1 MMDFMQNLER
11 AETTSKRRHDG
22 RDFQGSSYLSRPS
35 TYKKARRTGDRGG
48 RSRPG
53 YSRSQG
59 EKGDRS
65 YVPFRGKGRS
75 RDYPGRGRGRQDKP
89 RGRHVGRRHDDER
102 CRNKPQRERER
113 EDKSRPKRDRDGDM
127 HLAESEQ
134 QQSVVE
140 SEESPSPS
148 PSQEESGG
156 SDENSD
162 CLDTQYH
169 VDVGDTGKSLKSLV
183 LDSGLRDDI
192 FETALEE
199 EADDRACTLPQ
210 EEAAYHTGLKGGDEA
225 EATADSGEESIP
237 SEEEEK
243 ADN

>member
-1 MMDFMQNLER
+1 MR
-11 AETTSKRRHDG
+11 
-22 RDFQGSSYLSRPS
+22 
-35 TYKKARRTGDRGG
+35 
-48 RSRPG
+48 
-53 YSRSQG
+53 
-59 EKGDRS
+59 
-65 YVPFRGKGRS
+65 
-75 RDYPGRGRGRQDKP
+75 
-89 RGRHVGRRHDDER
+89 
-102 CRNKPQRERER
+102 
-113 EDKSRPKRDRDGDM
+113 RPKQDRDEDM
-127 HLAESEQ
+127 HLAESEE

-140 SEESPSPS
+140 SEALPAPSRESSVD
-148 PSQEESGG
+148 

-169 VDVGDTGKSLKSLV
+169 IDVGDTGKNLKSLV

-210 EEAAYHTGLKGGDEA
+210 EEAAYHAGLKRGDEA
-225 EATADSGEESIP
+225 EAMADSGEESIP

>member
-1 MMDFMQNLER
+1 
-11 AETTSKRRHDG
+11 
-22 RDFQGSSYLSRPS
+22 
-35 TYKKARRTGDRGG
+35 
-48 RSRPG
+48 
-53 YSRSQG
+53 
-59 EKGDRS
+59 
-65 YVPFRGKGRS
+65 
-75 RDYPGRGRGRQDKP
+75 
-89 RGRHVGRRHDDER
+89 
-102 CRNKPQRERER
+102 
-113 EDKSRPKRDRDGDM
+113 M
-127 HLAESEQ
+127 HLAESEE

-140 SEESPSPS
+140 SEASPAPSRESSVD
-148 PSQEESGG
+148 

-169 VDVGDTGKSLKSLV
+169 IDVGDTGKNLKSLV

-210 EEAAYHTGLKGGDEA
+210 EEAAYHAGLKVGDEA
-225 EATADSGEESIP
+225 EAMADSGEESIP

>member
-1 MMDFMQNLER
+1 
-11 AETTSKRRHDG
+11 
-22 RDFQGSSYLSRPS
+22 
-35 TYKKARRTGDRGG
+35 
-48 RSRPG
+48 
-53 YSRSQG
+53 
-59 EKGDRS
+59 
-65 YVPFRGKGRS
+65 
-75 RDYPGRGRGRQDKP
+75 
-89 RGRHVGRRHDDER
+89 
-102 CRNKPQRERER
+102 
-113 EDKSRPKRDRDGDM
+113 M
-127 HLAESEQ
+127 HLAESEE

-199 EADDRACTLPQ
+199 EADDRACTLSQ
-210 EEAAYHTGLKGGDEA
+210 EEAAYHAGLKVGDEA
-225 EATADSGEESIP
+225 EAMADSGEESIP
-237 SEEEEK
+237 SKEEEK